1 MKNLKLWKK
10 LTAVCLTVV
19 TAAALA
25 VTPMTVKADSEGDAS
40 TDSSDLAGTYVS
52 LGADLSTEER
62 ATVLGLL
69 GLTESDLNDCTVLQ
83 VTNADEHEYLD
94 QYIDSSLIGSRALSS
109 VKVVSTEDGSG
120 VNVETHNITYCTT
133 TMYQNALVTAGIKN
147 ADVTVAGPFNVSGT
161 AGLIGAIKAYDTMT
175 GSDTAAESVEAATQE
190 LVTTSDLGAEIE
202 DPETAAALVGAVKE
216 MVVSEGLA
224 SDDEINEAVDEISEE
239 MNVDLTDE
247 QKTELLELMGEVKNL
262 DLDPDTLQEQ
272 AKDLYQK
279 LEDIGIDFSK
289 INGDG
294 LIDKIAKYAKII
306 WHRIFG

>member
-10 LTAVCLTVV
+10 ITALCLTAITVAGV
-19 TAAALA
+19 G
-25 VTPMTVKADSEGDAS
+25 VSPMTVKADSE
-40 TDSSDLAGTYVS
+40 DLSQTYVS
-52 LGADLSTEER
+52 LGADLRADER
-62 ATVLGLL
+62 ATVLSLL
-69 GLTESDLNDCTVLQ
+69 GLTEEDLNSCTVLE

-94 QYIDSSLIGSRALSS
+94 EYVDSSLIGKRALSS
-109 VKVVSTEDGSG
+109 VKVVSTSDGNG

-133 TMYQNALVTAGIKN
+133 TMYQNALVTAGIEN

-175 GSDTAAESVEAATQE
+175 GSDTAAESVEAATKE
-190 LVTTSDLGAEIE
+190 LVTTSDLGSELE
-202 DPETAAALVGAVKE
+202 DPESAAALVGAVKD

-224 SDDEINEAVDEISEE
+224 SDEEINKAVDEISEE

-247 QKTELLELMGEVKNL
+247 QKAELLALMGDIKNL
-262 DLDPDTLQEQ
+262 DLNADTLQEQ

-279 LEDIGIDFSK
+279 LDDIGIDFSK